1 MLPLYLNGELMRNIK
16 IICRGP
22 KSPSGKRTNV
32 EFYVSEAELKEYK
45 GYDYGIEI
53 LEEAKKPKS
62 KPKAKKKSE
71 K

>member
-22 KSPSGKRTNV
+22 NSPSGKRTNV
-32 EFYVSEAELKEYK
+32 EFYVSEGELKEYK
-45 GYDYGIEI
+45 ECNFGIEI
-53 LEEAKKPKS
+53 LEEPEKS
-62 KPKAKKKSE
+62 KPKKKASKKSA